1 MMSFTVV
8 CQLPLPTWGT
18 DVCISRK
25 RAVYLNSNRE
35 LTAKKLSEK

>member
-1 MMSFTVV
+1 MMSFLVV

-25 RAVYLNSNRE
+25 RAVYQKDGE
-35 LTAKKLSEK
+35 LTAKKQSEQ

>member
-1 MMSFTVV
+1 MMSFLVV

-25 RAVYLNSNRE
+25 RVVYQNSNGE